1 MRPNSLGQE
10 RKLKN
15 CLGKVTEI
23 NQQLSYVQ
31 KYQKLCISNSK
42 LIARTEG
49 GKTRKFLATGQQ
61 IPPIG
66 RPLICNLHAQE
77 RFYF

>member
-49 GKTRKFLATGQQ
+49 GKKQKISSHRAADSSH
-61 IPPIG
+61 
-66 RPLICNLHAQE
+66 R
-77 RFYF
+77 